1 MIITISGTAGS
12 GKSSVAKALSKKLD
26 YKHYS
31 MGDFQRE
38 IAKAKGLSIVQLGE
52 LEKTD
57 PSIDKMVDDK
67 QINLGKTQD
76 NFVIDSRL
84 SAHFIPNSFKIFLD
98 ADINVRAKRI
108 TKVREAESYADVQK
122 AIDASIKREKT
133 NQERFIEYY
142 EFDFMNMDNYDLVL
156 DSTGKTVEECVELI
170 NAKLQ

>member
-12 GKSSVAKALSKKLD
+12 GKSTIAKLLASKLNL
-26 YKHYS
+26 KHYS
-31 MGDFQRE
+31 VGDFRRE
-38 IAKAKGLSIVQLGE
+38 MAKRLGISINELNKRGE
-52 LEKTD
+52 SEEFTDKEPDEWQEK
-57 PSIDKMVDDK
+57 
-67 QINLGKTQD
+67 LGKTED
-76 NFVIDSRL
+76 NFIIDGRL
-84 SAHFIPNSFKIFLD
+84 SFHFIPNSFKIFLD

>member
-12 GKSSVAKALSKKLD
+12 GKSSVAKALAKKLD

-57 PSIDKMVDDK
+57 PSIDRMVDDK
-67 QINLGKTQD
+67 QIKLGKEQD

-98 ADINVRAKRI
+98 ADLNVRAKRI
-108 TKVREAESYADVQK
+108 TKVREAESYVDVQK
-122 AIDASIKREKT
+122 AIDASVQREKT

-142 EFDFMNMDNYDLVL
+142 KFDFMDMNNYDLVI
-156 DSTGKTVEECVELI
+156 DTSEKKVEDCVEKI
-170 NAKLQ
+170 MQKLN